1 MSEEARLLLLKEKLR
16 EIRTNRI
23 VSWIGSIPIIVFLP
37 IVLEVLGLDYTV
49 SLILGAFVGLI
60 VVSILDDYYRKQKDA
75 IMQQIEQMAFRKV
88 G

>member
-1 MSEEARLLLLKEKLR
+1 M
-16 EIRTNRI
+16 
-23 VSWIGSIPIIVFLP
+23 
-37 IVLEVLGLDYTV
+37 LEVLGLDYTV